1 MVITQTKLQN
11 AVIVTLSGRLD
22 FNARHEFQSGMEKA
36 KESGSSL
43 IVLDMKD
50 VSFIDSAALGLITVA
65 YKNMEVEN
73 VCMVIAHAQDYV
85 QKIFSL
91 ANLQNIIKIFPSVD
105 DAVSSGVS
113 VESSRLGS

>member
-65 YKNMEVEN
+65 YKNMAAAKVG
-73 VCMVIAHAQDYV
+73 VVIAHAQEYV

-91 ANLQNIIKIFPSVD
+91 ANLQNIIKIYPTVD
-105 DAVSSGVS
+105 EAVSAGVS
-113 VESSRLGS
+113 VGSTQLG

>member
-1 MVITQTKLQN
+1 MVVTHTTLHDAAIM
-11 AVIVTLSGRLD
+11 TLSGRLD
-22 FNARHEFQSGMEKA
+22 FNARHEFQGGIEQAKKSGFP
-36 KESGSSL
+36 L
-43 IVLDMKD
+43 IVLNMKG

-91 ANLQNIIKIFPSVD
+91 ANLQNIIKIYPTVD
-105 DAVSSGVS
+105 EAVSAGVS
-113 VESSRLGS
+113 VGSTQLG